1 MAGVPRLAGQSLG
14 ETLDE
19 LYEVLRRRKAEMPE
33 GSYTTKL
40 LAEGRGKICAK
51 ISEEAGEVVAAALG
65 EGRERIVYETGD
77 LLYHLLVLLVD
88 EDVSLDDIATELAA
102 RRK

>member
-1 MAGVPRLAGQSLG
+1 MTETTSLAAVLQ
-14 ETLDE
+14 E
-19 LYEVLRRRKAEMPE
+19 LYGVLMQRKVDMPE
-33 GSYTTKL
+33 GSYTTRL

-65 EGRERIVYETGD
+65 EGRDRVIYETSD
-77 LLYHLLVLLVD
+77 LLYHLLVLLID
-88 EDVSLDDIATELAA
+88 EDITLEEVAGELAS